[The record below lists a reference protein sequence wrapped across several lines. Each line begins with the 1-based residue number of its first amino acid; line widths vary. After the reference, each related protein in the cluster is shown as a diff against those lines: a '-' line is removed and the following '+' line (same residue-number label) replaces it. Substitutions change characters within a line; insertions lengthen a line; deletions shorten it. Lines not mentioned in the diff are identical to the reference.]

1 MKKEEIFKAIGEV
14 DLPSVAYEK
23 PQKNKFRINKIIA
36 ACAALAIAATGI
48 FAVAKANTSGKNQ
61 CGGDIAFVPTISE
74 IIYSGQPFP
83 QSEIDEAIKRTG
95 ISMVAACD
103 SKDAQIAS
111 KGFYLLSVTEKGNYM
126 NFGVYVVP
134 VITDG
139 KVTSFLEIFRG
150 LTGKL
155 QVQHT
160 IGISH
165 DDMTKA
171 LSKDGTIAI
180 ALGDMWLM
188 FITPENEIIS
198 YTGDASSIFSKSE
211 TEYIPREDYY
221 SAYKTEYNTIN

>member
-36 ACAALAIAATGI
+36 ACAALAIAVTGI

-139 KVTSFLEIFRG
+139 AA
-150 LTGKL
+150 
-155 QVQHT
+155 
-160 IGISH
+160 
-165 DDMTKA
+165 A
-171 LSKDGTIAI
+171 L
-180 ALGDMWLM
+180 
-188 FITPENEIIS
+188 FN
-198 YTGDASSIFSKSE
+198 
-211 TEYIPREDYY
+211 
-221 SAYKTEYNTIN
+221 

>member
-1 MKKEEIFKAIGEV
+1 M
-14 DLPSVAYEK
+14 
-23 PQKNKFRINKIIA
+23 
-36 ACAALAIAATGI
+36 
-48 FAVAKANTSGKNQ
+48 
-61 CGGDIAFVPTISE
+61 
-74 IIYSGQPFP
+74 
-83 QSEIDEAIKRTG
+83 
-95 ISMVAACD
+95 
-103 SKDAQIAS
+103 
-111 KGFYLLSVTEKGNYM
+111 
-126 NFGVYVVP
+126 
-134 VITDG
+134 
-139 KVTSFLEIFRG
+139 TSFLEIFRG

-165 DDMTKA
+165 NDMTKA

-198 YTGDASSIFSKSE
+198 YTGDASSTFSKSE